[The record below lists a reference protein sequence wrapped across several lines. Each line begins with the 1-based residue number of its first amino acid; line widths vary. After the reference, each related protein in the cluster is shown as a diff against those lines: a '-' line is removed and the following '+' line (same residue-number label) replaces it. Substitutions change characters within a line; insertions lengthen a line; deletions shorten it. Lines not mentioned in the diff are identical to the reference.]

1 MLASLVRCRSKKSC
15 APTGSQCVSMCSQI
29 LWTLC
34 TIVWRWKSQ
43 SRFCV
48 CLHTYAARM
57 QHFAEWWLQAIV
69 GCFVSGLECMWRHC
83 LIWNGAGTLTVSV
96 STVAVAMGWSRRQ
109 HGIFGYF
116 AQIANAEHLWVSRTG
131 WSNVSGYQRLILNRT
146 HWCLLHKELALHR
159 VAPTRWLP

>member
-1 MLASLVRCRSKKSC
+1 MCLDVFPNIMNTLYYCMAMEIAKS
-15 APTGSQCVSMCSQI
+15 V
-29 LWTLC
+29 LC
-34 TIVWRWKSQ
+34 L
-43 SRFCV
+43 FA
-48 CLHTYAARM
+48 HTYAARM

-146 HWCLLHKELALHR
+146 HWCLFRKELALHR